1 MTLLEW
7 LDRAEEAR
15 IVAGELTDP
24 IARKAMLQPDPMCV
38 FEPRLGQFVPPARS
52 SQQATTSGFPSAT
65 TTASRTEEPRHTLSV
80 LIYVISV
87 ALVAATT
94 IVGFGIAS
102 FSLLYTSKEMPS
114 SVIRDW
120 GVEVK
125 LVLSGVVPYTHANA
139 ASAPAE
145 TTLPSPAVEAALRAS
160 LPEGA
165 AAYIMQPREVSGH
178 NRVLSNQACRQRGE
192 RHKRCLSEWN
202 DADATYS
209 CRTTGPGL
217 PRV

>member
-24 IARKAMLQPDPMCV
+24 IARKAVLQPDPMCV
-38 FEPRLGQFVPPARS
+38 FEPRLGQFVPPALS
-52 SQQATTSGFPSAT
+52 SQQATTSEFPSAT
-65 TTASRTEEPRHTLSV
+65 TAASRTEEPRHTLSV

-120 GVEVK
+120 
-125 LVLSGVVPYTHANA
+125 
-139 ASAPAE
+139 
-145 TTLPSPAVEAALRAS
+145 ALKS
-160 LPEGA
+160 NPC
-165 AAYIMQPREVSGH
+165 YPVSFPTPMPMPRQ
-178 NRVLSNQACRQRGE
+178 LRQRQ
-192 RHKRCLSEWN
+192 H
-202 DADATYS
+202 
-209 CRTTGPGL
+209 CRARL
-217 PRV
+217 